1 MSTARLDGR
10 SRVLGTLS
18 RWGPLS
24 QAELAR
30 RAALA
35 PSTVSGLVAD
45 LTDAGV
51 LVELADRSAPGAR
64 GGRPATLLTLHRS
77 AGVVLGIDL
86 GKAHVRVAL
95 ADLAHRVIGERSVP
109 LEVDA
114 TADHHLELARGL
126 ATDLLA
132 EGAPGADVVGVG
144 CGFPGPVRAS
154 GGGGVDPTIL
164 PGWRDVRPVERLEAV
179 FGTAAAVGN
188 DANLGVLSES
198 TWGAGRGC
206 SELAYVKVAT
216 GIGAGLVLRG
226 EPFGGYAGTAG
237 EIGHVSLDPGGRR
250 CRCGSRGCLEVLA
263 GGQALL
269 ARSGRA
275 SVREV
280 VDDALAGDEACAA
293 AIGRTGS
300 WLGVALAGLANLLN
314 PQRLVIGGEVAA
326 AGELLLGPLRA
337 ALAGS
342 VLGSAAAGLD
352 VVPGELGERA
362 EVMGAVALSL
372 RLARPVLP

>member
-1 MSTARLDGR
+1 M
-10 SRVLGTLS
+10 
-18 RWGPLS
+18 
-24 QAELAR
+24 
-30 RAALA
+30 
-35 PSTVSGLVAD
+35 
-45 LTDAGV
+45 
-51 LVELADRSAPGAR
+51 
-64 GGRPATLLTLHRS
+64 
-77 AGVVLGIDL
+77 
-86 GKAHVRVAL
+86 
-95 ADLAHRVIGERSVP
+95 
-109 LEVDA
+109 
-114 TADHHLELARGL
+114 
-126 ATDLLA
+126 
-132 EGAPGADVVGVG
+132 G
-144 CGFPGPVRAS
+144 CGFPGPVRAT

-188 DANLGVLSES
+188 DANLGALSES

-280 VDDALAGDEACAA
+280 VHAALAGDEASAA

-300 WLGVALAGLANLLN
+300 WLGVALGGLANLLN

-326 AGELLLGPLRA
+326 TGELLLGPLRA

-352 VVPGELGERA
+352 VVAGELGERA
-362 EVMGAVALSL
+362 EVMGAVALAL